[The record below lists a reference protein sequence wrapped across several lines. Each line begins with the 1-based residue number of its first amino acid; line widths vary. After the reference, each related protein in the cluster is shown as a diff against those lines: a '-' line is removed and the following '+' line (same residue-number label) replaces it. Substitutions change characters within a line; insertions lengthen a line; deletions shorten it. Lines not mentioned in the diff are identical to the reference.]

1 METQEKQVRLEDE
14 ISTLN
19 TELTTKQ
26 EELINLRL
34 LKEELELKIQTTP
47 VIERTL
53 FFLSYFFLNELIFYY
68 FIR

>member
-68 FIR
+68 FLR